1 MKPFSHML
9 VPSAFGTLLLLWR
22 DTPEGPKIIRVLL
35 PRAGNAS
42 EEMLRVL
49 REGGPARSRPE
60 IRAWTGR
67 ITRFLEGED
76 IAFPLGILALE
87 TCSDFQQRVL
97 RAEHAIPRGSVSTY
111 GRIAAHLGAP
121 GAARA
126 VGSALAGNPFPIFVP
141 CHRAIRSNMELGGY
155 QGGISMKRALLE
167 LEGLEVSPEGKVIT
181 DSVYYSRAEQTLS
194 RC

>member
-1 MKPFSHML
+1 VKPFSHML
-9 VPSAFGTLLLLWR
+9 VPSAFGTLLLFWR
-22 DTPEGPKIIRVLL
+22 DTPEDPKITRVLL
-35 PRAGNAS
+35 PRDGNAT

-60 IRAWTGR
+60 IRVWAGR
-67 ITRFLEGED
+67 LTRFLEGD
-76 IAFPLGILALE
+76 DLDFPLDVLALE

-97 RAEHAIPRGSVSTY
+97 RAEHAIPRGCVSTY
-111 GRIAAHLGAP
+111 GRIATHLGVP

-141 CHRAIRSNMELGGY
+141 CHRAVRSNMELAGY
-155 QGGISMKRALLE
+155 QGGIAMKRALLE

-181 DSVYYSRAEQTLS
+181 DSVYYSRVEEAPS